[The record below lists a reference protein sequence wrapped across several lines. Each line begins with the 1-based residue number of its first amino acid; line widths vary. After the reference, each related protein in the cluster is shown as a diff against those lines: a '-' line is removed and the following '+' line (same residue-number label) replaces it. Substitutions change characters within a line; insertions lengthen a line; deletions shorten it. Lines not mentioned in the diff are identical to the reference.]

1 MELFLDTSKSF
12 DLVKAGPAGG
22 AAVGRDSDKPSRRV
36 ARQYNESFDHKPV
49 GVMGGDG
56 PADDPDVGPSHRHSE
71 ENSLDV
77 LLEEERQEDNKL
89 SAERGL
95 IPKKDDEDD
104 DEDEDEV
111 GKSLSAVDIV
121 KSLITQIDHELDKRS
136 LNPVEKEFLLDE
148 LGYTERDILKGRAVI
163 AGQDRYRFSEWL
175 VERMSKS
182 VSNLNGENL

>member
-56 PADDPDVGPSHRHSE
+56 PADDPDVGPGHRHSE
-71 ENSLDV
+71 EDSLDV

-95 IPKKDDEDD
+95 IPKKDDED
-104 DEDEDEV
+104 EEEEEV
-111 GKSLSAVDIV
+111 GKSQSALDIV
-121 KSLITQIDHELDKRS
+121 KSLITQIDYELDKNS
-136 LNPVEKEFLLDE
+136 LNPAEREFLLDE

-163 AGQDRYRFSEWL
+163 TGKNRYRFSEWL
-175 VERMSKS
+175 VDRMSKS